1 MYQNG
6 FENKFLL
13 KITFFD
19 AHFTHYCFM
28 MLKLKYM
35 QITRVLA
42 MFILLFCLN
51 NTLLAQCN
59 MLPSRVIDTF
69 FCEGKGVIINGK
81 AYTKAGNY
89 RDTIRRN
96 SPLCDSVLVITARTE
111 APISET
117 RNFTLCTGDTLK
129 INGRIITQAG
139 TYKDT
144 IPATNTSCEAYIT
157 LIVKTADLRVS
168 FGADVTIEKGD
179 SIKLTPSVSSTKN
192 VLLTWRPATSVPCKS
207 CLDPIVSP
215 KTTTVYELE
224 ARDTVNG
231 CIRFDDIIVN
241 VKSCVGVYIPN
252 AFSPNDDGRN
262 DYFTVYTAPCI
273 KQVLVLSVYNR
284 WGVLMF
290 TRTNFAPNDDKMGW
304 DGLVNGKP
312 VPIDV
317 YAFYVELE
325 QKDGSTQRYRG
336 DISVTR

>member
-1 MYQNG
+1 M
-6 FENKFLL
+6 
-13 KITFFD
+13 KIFPAITVLSL
-19 AHFTHYCFM
+19 CFW
-28 MLKLKYM
+28 
-35 QITRVLA
+35 
-42 MFILLFCLN
+42 LN
-51 NTLLAQCN
+51 NDLLAQCN
-59 MLPSRVIDTF
+59 TLPSRAIDTF

-96 SPLCDSVLVITARTE
+96 LPLCDSVLIITARTQ
-111 APISET
+111 APTSET
-117 RNFTLCTGDTLK
+117 RNITLCTGDTLK
-129 INGRIITQAG
+129 INGRIITQGG
-139 TYKDT
+139 TYRDT
-144 IPATNTSCEAYIT
+144 IPATNTTCEAYIT
-157 LIVKTADLRVS
+157 LNVTTADLRVS
-168 FGADVTIEKGD
+168 FGDDVTIERGD

-192 VLLTWRPATSVPCKS
+192 VVLSWRPSASVPCKS
-207 CLDPIVSP
+207 CLNPIVSP

-231 CIRFDDIIVN
+231 CIRSDDIIVN
-241 VKSCVGVYIPN
+241 VKTCVGVYIPN

-284 WGVLMF
+284 WGALMF
-290 TRTNFAPNDDKMGW
+290 TRTNFEPNDDKLGW

-312 VPIDV
+312 VPNDV

-325 QKDGSTQRYRG
+325 QKDGSMQRYRG

>member
-1 MYQNG
+1 M
-6 FENKFLL
+6 
-13 KITFFD
+13 KIFQ
-19 AHFTHYCFM
+19 A
-28 MLKLKYM
+28 
-35 QITRVLA
+35 ITVLCLC
-42 MFILLFCLN
+42 IWLN
-51 NTLLAQCN
+51 NDLLAQCN
-59 MLPSRVIDTF
+59 TLPSRAIDTF

-96 SPLCDSVLVITARTE
+96 LPLCDSVLIITARTQ
-111 APISET
+111 APTSET
-117 RNFTLCTGDTLK
+117 RNITLCTGDTLK

-139 TYKDT
+139 TYRDT
-144 IPATNTSCEAYIT
+144 IPATNTTCEAYIT
-157 LIVKTADLRVS
+157 LNVITADLRVS
-168 FGADVTIEKGD
+168 FGNDVTIERGD

-192 VLLTWRPATSVPCKS
+192 VVLSWRPSASVPCKS
-207 CLDPIVSP
+207 CLNPIVSP

-231 CIRFDDIIVN
+231 CIRSDDIIVN
-241 VKSCVGVYIPN
+241 VKTCVGVYIPN

-284 WGVLMF
+284 WGALMF
-290 TRTNFAPNDDKMGW
+290 TRTNFEPNNDTMGW

-312 VPIDV
+312 VPNDV

-325 QKDGSTQRYRG
+325 QKDGSMQRYRG